1 MLFFIAL
8 SLPVGEISN
17 MTTMRMIIF
26 ILLLSFCG
34 CAVAGPVFTVG
45 IGGDLVNLSGGDA
58 PRFVIGP
65 AYRINF
71 GANLSPEWMAQITIG
86 GYKLHNDTRA
96 TSLFTFGSD
105 ENYRTQDRKATDIS
119 LLLRRN
125 IYHVYD
131 KLVTYG
137 ALGGGVSIWKLLD
150 PSTDEILQTTAE
162 TGGQTDISVSEI
174 NLSAGFGT
182 DYSLTKNLKLG
193 LLATI
198 NYLTGTGQEF
208 ASAYKDSLSDWKY
221 SLGLNLS
228 FCFGGGSGSK
238 PARPKLTSTQILSTP
253 VAAANTVG
261 SGSGG
266 SLSGRVDKDSDHDGV
281 PDLYDLCPDTDRDAA
296 GLVDLNGC
304 PVDADFDGIP
314 DYKDAC
320 PNNPAGAIVD
330 SRGCPVDSDGD
341 GVPDGIDNCPDT
353 RPDMKV
359 DAFGCVDLTALSK
372 PMVLHIKYDP
382 GSFEVD
388 HDAKARLDELAKLL
402 KAARGVRVEINGYTD
417 NIGLPEDNKAL
428 SEKRAR
434 RVRDYLISLG
444 IDGSRLTA
452 VGRGETN
459 FVASNNT
466 QEGRQQNRRVELI
479 FAR

>member
-1 MLFFIAL
+1 M
-8 SLPVGEISN
+8 
-17 MTTMRMIIF
+17 
-26 ILLLSFCG
+26 
-34 CAVAGPVFTVG
+34 AGTVFTVG
-45 IGGDLVNLSGGDA
+45 MGGDLANLSGGDA
-58 PRFVIGP
+58 PRFVIGS
-65 AYRINF
+65 AYRISL
-71 GANLSPEWMAQITIG
+71 GADLSPAWMAQISIG
-86 GYKLHNDTRA
+86 GYKLHDDTRA

-105 ENYRTQDRKATDIS
+105 KNYRTRDRKATDIT

-125 IYHVYD
+125 IYHVNNR
-131 KLVTYG
+131 LVAHG
-137 ALGGGVSIWKLLD
+137 AFGGGVSIWKLLD
-150 PSTDEILQTTAE
+150 PSNGEVLQTTAE

-174 NLSAGFGT
+174 YLSAGLGT
-182 DYSLTKNLKLG
+182 DYSITKSLKLG

-208 ASAYKDSLSDWKY
+208 ASEYKDSLSNWIY
-221 SLGLNLS
+221 RLGLNLS
-228 FCFGGGSGSK
+228 FSFGGGSGSK

-253 VAAANTVG
+253 VATANVAG
-261 SGSGG
+261 SGSG
-266 SLSGRVDKDSDHDGV
+266 SSPSGRVDKDSDHDGV

-314 DYKDAC
+314 NYKDAC

-330 SRGCPVDSDGD
+330 DRGCPIDSDGD

-353 RPDMKV
+353 RPDLKV
-359 DAFGCVDLTALSK
+359 DAFGCVDLTPLAK

-388 HDAKARLDELAKLL
+388 RNAKVRLDDLAQLL
-402 KAARGVRVEINGYTD
+402 KSAGGVRVEINGYTD

-434 RVRDYLISLG
+434 RVREYLISLG

-459 FVASNNT
+459 FVASNDT
-466 QEGRQQNRRVELI
+466 QEGRQENRRVVLI
-479 FAR
+479 FAK